1 MGNGSLGLEGKQVCG
16 PGHQCG
22 GQPHSRRY
30 SSIRA
35 PAPSII
41 SVLPLPASPGFPQPL
56 PASSVLLK
64 ALHVNRMNKQK
75 NPKPSAINDGESRI
89 KKHSLLLLRS
99 ELRVPVFTTSIQHS
113 TGSPSQSNQARK
125 KIKGIHWKEKSNLCS
140 EIT

>member
-1 MGNGSLGLEGKQVCG
+1 MWTWPPVWGSAPLPEVQLNQ
-16 PGHQCG
+16 
-22 GQPHSRRY
+22 
-30 SSIRA
+30 SSS
-35 PAPSII
+35 PLVI

-99 ELRVPVFTTSIQHS
+99 ELRVPVFITSVQHS